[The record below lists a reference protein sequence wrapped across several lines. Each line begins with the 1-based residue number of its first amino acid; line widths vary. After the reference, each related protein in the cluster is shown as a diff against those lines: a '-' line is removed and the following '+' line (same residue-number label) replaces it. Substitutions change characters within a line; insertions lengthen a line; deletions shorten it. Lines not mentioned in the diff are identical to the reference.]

1 LMENYA
7 GSMSGRSALARAGMP
22 GDSEIEAFIR
32 EYQREAAHLGTD
44 KVQELTGQLRGV
56 FGEFTGNVP
65 REHQLGPVA
74 QRASGLTSATMLGFS
89 GVYQLAELAT
99 MAHRQG
105 VFNVMKAMLNS
116 RLGDFVGA
124 MRRDPDLADE
134 MQTVLGLN

>member
-1 LMENYA
+1 MTAEINHNGTVYRVQDLIDRDLDRLMENYA

-56 FGEFTGNVP
+56 FGDFTGNVP

-74 QRASGLTSATMLGFS
+74 QRASGLTSATMLGSS
-89 GVYQLAELAT
+89 GTSPAT
-99 MAHRQG
+99 CRGSISSA
-105 VFNVMKAMLNS
+105 
-116 RLGDFVGA
+116 RLLSGPA
-124 MRRDPDLADE
+124 A
-134 MQTVLGLN
+134 